1 LENLS
6 LIITCIRFINGRK
19 THGSSRKN
27 INRSIEGYY
36 LWASFKFLYRSASDI
51 QAAGFDN
58 IKADRSANSVGKMEK
73 TQLAPS
79 TAIDNK
85 PTLSL
90 KTLSGLS
97 ANKIGSGSLQP
108 PDIEQVKIA
117 DDTERAGYVEQVKE
131 KHQVVTP
138 AKCTPTPDNN
148 TVVSV
153 GDQKAGQIARNQ
165 GYGFKSQTS
174 LLLFSC

>member
-1 LENLS
+1 
-6 LIITCIRFINGRK
+6 
-19 THGSSRKN
+19 
-27 INRSIEGYY
+27 
-36 LWASFKFLYRSASDI
+36 LWASFKFLYRSAPDI

-85 PTLSL
+85 PILSL
-90 KTLSGLS
+90 KALSGLS
-97 ANKIGSGSLQP
+97 ANKIGSSSLQP
-108 PDIEQVKIA
+108 PDIGPVKIA
-117 DDTERAGYVEQVKE
+117 DDTERTGYVEQVKE
-131 KHQVVTP
+131 KLQVVTP
-138 AKCTPTPDNN
+138 AKCTPAPDNN

-153 GDQKAGQIARNQ
+153 GDQTSSQIARNQ

-174 LLLFSC
+174 LLLYSC